1 MPSPEPPPSLPAD
14 VTLAETLDRVL
25 ETGAV
30 LRGDVVITVADVD
43 LLYLDL
49 RVLLSAVDTAVEH
62 GAAAPSP
69 QPSQPSA
76 SPSDE

>member
-1 MPSPEPPPSLPAD
+1 MPTPEPPPSLPAD

-69 QPSQPSA
+69 QPSASA
-76 SPSDE
+76 SNE